1 MGIEQGFP
9 QITSP
14 LVNPET
20 GRIDQAWMQ
29 LLITLWNR
37 TGGGSGDFVVAEDFA
52 ADLFFQDAQ
61 DAAQQDDLF
70 LLDGADP
77 ADSGCLFDSWDDT
90 LPQTV
95 APEFFSDLEQTIVA
109 LPPDMSDAI
118 EQPLQ
123 VYETVTVGASPF
135 TFTANLPG
143 DLLVVGGTVSQIDI
157 DRKGTSLT
165 TGLTAGFFPVMP
177 FDQCTITY
185 SGLPTVYFL
194 PR

>member
-14 LVNPET
+14 LVNPEN
-20 GRIDQAWMQ
+20 GRIEQAWLQ
-29 LLITLWNR
+29 LLITLWRR
-37 TGGGSGDFVVAEDFA
+37 TGDGSGDFVVAEDFA

-61 DAAQQDDLF
+61 DAAQQNDLS

-77 ADSGCLFDSWDDT
+77 SDSGCLFNSWDDT

-95 APEFFSDLEQTIVA
+95 APEFFSDLEPQIPA

-135 TFTANLPG
+135 TFEANLPG
-143 DLLVVGGTVSQIDI
+143 NLLIVGGTLSQIDLV
-157 DRKGTSLT
+157 RKGTTVT
-165 TGLTAGFFPVMP
+165 TGLLDGLVPLMP
-177 FDQCTITY
+177 FDQCVITY
-185 SGLPTVYFL
+185 AVAPTAYFL